1 MTAANMFFKCRIL
14 SGAAAVV
21 MLGTISAVAA
31 EPGAVSYPRSRALA
45 DIGAWIASDTP
56 LSAAQIVDV
65 GPSAVTAVTGSSPS
79 GQTRGFMATIAAES
93 LDPNIAKREHI
104 VSWTIP
110 VEVDC
115 DKRQVRLGDMT
126 GFSARDLKS
135 TPHVVRPADTSWV
148 TPSINAPLGAVMRS
162 LCDRDF
168 KRPFEMDQR
177 NARAGEPGKASR
189 SPQPGPPPVVV
200 NERPATK
207 PTPLMTA
214 AAANAPTSSIGHGA
228 SAFRVQIGSAPTE
241 VEARSMLARLEK
253 KLPETVSGFKTE
265 VQTAVVGGK
274 TVYRAVIS
282 GLGGLPDANALCDQ
296 LKASGQACFV
306 HR

>member
-135 TPHVVRPADTSWV
+135 TPHVVRQCAARGGHALALRPRFQT
-148 TPSINAPLGAVMRS
+148 T
-162 LCDRDF
+162 LCDGPKERARRRTWEGF
-168 KRPFEMDQR
+168 TQPAARPS
-177 NARAGEPGKASR
+177 AGR
-189 SPQPGPPPVVV
+189 RQ
-200 NERPATK
+200 
-207 PTPLMTA
+207 
-214 AAANAPTSSIGHGA
+214 
-228 SAFRVQIGSAPTE
+228 
-241 VEARSMLARLEK
+241 
-253 KLPETVSGFKTE
+253 
-265 VQTAVVGGK
+265 
-274 TVYRAVIS
+274 
-282 GLGGLPDANALCDQ
+282 
-296 LKASGQACFV
+296 
-306 HR
+306 